1 MLLDISR
8 KRRERLS
15 AAWAVRDADSGV
27 SAIGTLMR
35 RGDRRFSALRGP
47 GEKRLP
53 FGERHLLC
61 RLLPH
66 GGHLQKIVIA
76 DVKGLLVL
84 FPDAVIDFLTI
95 HADIFRH
102 FKAELDLAA
111 LYLEDADSNVVA
123 NVDAFACT
131 SAQY

>member
-1 MLLDISR
+1 MPIREYRQSELSCDAGTDAFPHCVGREKSDFHSESDI
-8 KRRERLS
+8 
-15 AAWAVRDADSGV
+15 
-27 SAIGTLMR
+27 
-35 RGDRRFSALRGP
+35 
-47 GEKRLP
+47 
-53 FGERHLLC
+53 LC